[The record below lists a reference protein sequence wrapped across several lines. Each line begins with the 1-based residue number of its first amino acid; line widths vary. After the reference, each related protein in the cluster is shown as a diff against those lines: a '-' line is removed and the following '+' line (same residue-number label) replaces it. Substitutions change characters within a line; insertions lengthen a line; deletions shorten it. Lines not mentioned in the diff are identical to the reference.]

1 MTLCKD
7 LQHLVCT
14 VTQIVKE
21 EGEKQG
27 DQSSLNP
34 TRTQRVLFNNPAH
47 YYLYNRL
54 LDFLSSRDI
63 VNEQISQVVKVCQP
77 GEVVIR
83 DALYRLG
90 VANVNPERGED
101 KKSVAED

>member
-1 MTLCKD
+1 MTTSFGRIL
-7 LQHLVCT
+7 L
-14 VTQIVKE
+14 
-21 EGEKQG
+21 
-27 DQSSLNP
+27 
-34 TRTQRVLFNNPAH
+34 R
-47 YYLYNRL
+47 YYIYIL